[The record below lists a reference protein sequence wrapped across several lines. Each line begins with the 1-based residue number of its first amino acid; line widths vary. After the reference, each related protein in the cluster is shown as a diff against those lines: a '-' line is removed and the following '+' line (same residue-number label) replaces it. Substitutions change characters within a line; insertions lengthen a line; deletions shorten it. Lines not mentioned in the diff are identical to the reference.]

1 MEERQTILAFIWKT
15 ESSLWEWEVEEQ
27 NLQGVSVVSGPLLC
41 PQGVGEPE
49 TQRAVW
55 ALTASSRALASPL
68 PECTKKRKQANS
80 PHQLPHICIMTTVIW
95 SSADTFIQSLQCTVF
110 YIQIVLSIV

>member
-1 MEERQTILAFIWKT
+1 MEERQTFLAFIWKIWKT
-15 ESSLWEWEVEEQ
+15 LWEWEVEEQ

-55 ALTASSRALASPL
+55 ALTEAAVLWLALCQNVQRNENKPIPLTSSLISASWPL
-68 PECTKKRKQANS
+68 STGHPQTLLSKAYS
-80 PHQLPHICIMTTVIW
+80 
-95 SSADTFIQSLQCTVF
+95 
-110 YIQIVLSIV
+110 VLFFTYK